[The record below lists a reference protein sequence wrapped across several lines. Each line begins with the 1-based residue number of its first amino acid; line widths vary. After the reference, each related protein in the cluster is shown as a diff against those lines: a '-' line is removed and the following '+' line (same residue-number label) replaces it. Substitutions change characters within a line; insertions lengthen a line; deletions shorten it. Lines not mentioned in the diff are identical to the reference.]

1 MSLNFLFLMSFLFS
15 FFWSWYSFF
24 ENKLEEINMDN
35 KSFKEIPDT
44 IFFDDM
50 ATIKSPYASDQ
61 EKIRAK
67 NNIKNNFIA
76 FVLTPFL
83 YVLLALPFFVFD
95 NLMLSFLGFVI
106 ALMIYKFFDIIFLES
121 YVRKAHDL
129 AKPLEEKLLKNI
141 CENNRK
147 KEDEGTVYNRESS
160 LLKWFFKNFDN
171 PEYVKYSRDTGL
183 EDEYLEKAFCQ
194 AYEETLASA
203 LKIKSIDLFNDFFNY
218 YYNGLEVDYER
229 LQVMN
234 WLLVEVSDLY
244 KITKFYKYKALS
256 DLAKSILDY
265 GSENEFPYVSV
276 WKDMPNN
283 SEKKKVIVEFLDER
297 ALDMEVRKI
306 LTLKLKSKADVE
318 KIFAFGIDV
327 ELKRKETA
335 EAVEKSYERKIA
347 EAGYEPVEFTQSELE
362 QLGKVDDNS
371 KKELYTESKNK
382 DNQ

>member
-1 MSLNFLFLMSFLFS
+1 MN
-15 FFWSWYSFF
+15 
-24 ENKLEEINMDN
+24 N
-35 KSFKEIPDT
+35 KSFKSLPET
-44 IFFDDM
+44 LYAAEM
-50 ATIKSPYASDQ
+50 ATIKSPYTSDQ

-67 NNIKNNFIA
+67 NNIKNNLIA

-129 AKPLEEKLLKNI
+129 AKPLEEKLLKNL

-147 KEDEGTVYNRESS
+147 KEDEGTIYNRESS

-183 EDEYLEKAFCQ
+183 EDEYLERAFCQ

-218 YYNGLEVDYER
+218 YYNGLEVDSER
-229 LQVMN
+229 LYIMN
-234 WLLVEVSDLY
+234 ELLLEISDLY

-297 ALDMEVRKI
+297 TLDMEARKI
-306 LTLKLKSKADVE
+306 LNLKLKSKADVE

-327 ELKRKETA
+327 ELKRKA
-335 EAVEKSYERKIA
+335 IEASYSREIA
-347 EAGYEPVEFTQSELE
+347 EAGYEPVSFTPSELE
-362 QLGKVDDNS
+362 EINKNNNDS
-371 KKELYTESKNK
+371 KKEPSTESKSQDNK
-382 DNQ
+382 

>member
-106 ALMIYKFFDIIFLES
+106 ALMIYKFFDIIFLEY

-129 AKPLEEKLLKNI
+129 AKNLEEKLL
-141 CENNRK
+141 
-147 KEDEGTVYNRESS
+147 
-160 LLKWFFKNFDN
+160 
-171 PEYVKYSRDTGL
+171 
-183 EDEYLEKAFCQ
+183 
-194 AYEETLASA
+194 
-203 LKIKSIDLFNDFFNY
+203 
-218 YYNGLEVDYER
+218 
-229 LQVMN
+229 
-234 WLLVEVSDLY
+234 
-244 KITKFYKYKALS
+244 
-256 DLAKSILDY
+256 
-265 GSENEFPYVSV
+265 
-276 WKDMPNN
+276 
-283 SEKKKVIVEFLDER
+283 
-297 ALDMEVRKI
+297 
-306 LTLKLKSKADVE
+306 
-318 KIFAFGIDV
+318 
-327 ELKRKETA
+327 
-335 EAVEKSYERKIA
+335 
-347 EAGYEPVEFTQSELE
+347 
-362 QLGKVDDNS
+362 
-371 KKELYTESKNK
+371 
-382 DNQ
+382 